1 MMRII
6 KKMYDSDDLQSIL
19 NDLNADEIYK
29 QRFMEIAQDKM
40 GIMDF
45 GAVKYV
51 VRDGFVES
59 FTRFDSDVC
68 EQFLDVYELY
78 VKKYYN

>member
-29 QRFMEIAQDKM
+29 KRFMKIAQDKM
-40 GIMDF
+40 SFMDF
-45 GAVKYV
+45 VSWILV
-51 VRDGFVES
+51 QLSMLLEMV
-59 FTRFDSDVC
+59 
-68 EQFLDVYELY
+68 L
-78 VKKYYN
+78 

>member
-6 KKMYDSDDLQSIL
+6 KKMYDSDDIQSIL

-29 QRFMEIAQDKM
+29 QRFMKIAQDKM
-40 GIMDF
+40 SFMDF

-51 VRDGFVES
+51 IRDGFVES

-68 EQFLDVYELY
+68 EQFLNVYELC

>member
-40 GIMDF
+40 GFMDF
-45 GAVKYV
+45 GAVRYV
-51 VRDGFVES
+51 VRDCFVES
-59 FTRFDSDVC
+59 FTLFYSDVC
-68 EQFLDVYELY
+68 EQFLDVYELC

>member
-6 KKMYDSDDLQSIL
+6 KKMYDSEDLQSIL
-19 NDLNADEIYK
+19 NDLNADEIYR
-29 QRFMEIAQDKM
+29 QCFMKIAQDKM
-40 GIMDF
+40 GFMDF

-51 VRDGFVES
+51 VRDGFAES

-68 EQFLDVYELY
+68 EQFLNVDQWVIEHT
-78 VKKYYN
+78 

>member
-29 QRFMEIAQDKM
+29 QRFMGIAQDKM
-40 GIMDF
+40 GFMDF

-68 EQFLDVYELY
+68 EQFLDVHVLC
-78 VKKYYN
+78 VTKYYN

>member
-1 MMRII
+1 
-6 KKMYDSDDLQSIL
+6 
-19 NDLNADEIYK
+19 
-29 QRFMEIAQDKM
+29 MEIAHDKM
-40 GIMDF
+40 GFMDF

-68 EQFLDVYELY
+68 EQFLDVYELC

>member
-1 MMRII
+1 
-6 KKMYDSDDLQSIL
+6 MYDSDDLQSIL

-29 QRFMEIAQDKM
+29 KRFMKIAQDKM
-40 GIMDF
+40 SFMDF

-51 VRDGFVES
+51 IRDGFVES

-68 EQFLDVYELY
+68 EQFLNVYELC

>member
-19 NDLNADEIYK
+19 NDLNGDEIYK
-29 QRFMEIAQDKM
+29 QRFMKIAQDKIGYM
-40 GIMDF
+40 HI
-45 GAVKYV
+45 GANNYV
-51 VRDGFVES
+51 FRYGFVES

-68 EQFLDVYELY
+68 EQFLNVYELC

>member
-29 QRFMEIAQDKM
+29 QRFM
-40 GIMDF
+40 
-45 GAVKYV
+45 
-51 VRDGFVES
+51 GFVES

-68 EQFLDVYELY
+68 EQFLDVYELC

>member
-6 KKMYDSDDLQSIL
+6 KKIYDSDDIQSIL
-19 NDLNADEIYK
+19 NGLNADEIYR

-40 GIMDF
+40 GYMDF
-45 GAVKYV
+45 GAIKYV
-51 VRDGFVES
+51 VRDGFAES

-68 EQFLDVYELY
+68 EQFLNVYELC

>member
-1 MMRII
+1 
-6 KKMYDSDDLQSIL
+6 
-19 NDLNADEIYK
+19 
-29 QRFMEIAQDKM
+29 MEIAQDKM
-40 GIMDF
+40 GFMDF

-51 VRDGFVES
+51 VRDGVAES

-68 EQFLDVYELY
+68 EQFLNVYELC

>member
-6 KKMYDSDDLQSIL
+6 KKMYDSDDIQSIL

-29 QRFMEIAQDKM
+29 QCFMEIAQDKM
-40 GIMDF
+40 GFMDF
-45 GAVKYV
+45 DAIKYV

-68 EQFLDVYELY
+68 EQFLDVYELC

>member
-1 MMRII
+1 M
-6 KKMYDSDDLQSIL
+6 KKRNL
-19 NDLNADEIYK
+19 IYTGLL
-29 QRFMEIAQDKM
+29 MLSLVTTPVYAQDKM
-40 GIMDF
+40 SFMDF

-51 VRDGFVES
+51 VRDGFAES

-68 EQFLDVYELY
+68 EQFLNVYELC

>member
-29 QRFMEIAQDKM
+29 QRFMKIAQDKM
-40 GIMDF
+40 GFMDF
-45 GAVKYV
+45 GAVKHV
-51 VRDGFVES
+51 VRDGFAES

-68 EQFLDVYELY
+68 EQFLNVYELC